1 MGPISKDPRRLM
13 DAIWRTV
20 LRAGYGALLVWS
32 FLRRP
37 SVHGAFVIVM
47 RPPVEARTTQI
58 LLVRNSYKSGLT
70 VPCGGIRRHETTLAA
85 ALRELYE
92 EVGLRAAPERLE
104 PIHEGVMQYRYRE
117 DHASFFLLALE
128 PGEEP
133 EIRID
138 NREVVWAGFVALD
151 DAMELD
157 LVPHLRELIR
167 AGVLDEGARRTSA
180 AGKSS

>member
-1 MGPISKDPRRLM
+1 
-13 DAIWRTV
+13 
-20 LRAGYGALLVWS
+20 
-32 FLRRP
+32 
-37 SVHGAFVIVM
+37 
-47 RPPVEARTTQI
+47 
-58 LLVRNSYKSGLT
+58 
-70 VPCGGIRRHETTLAA
+70 
-85 ALRELYE
+85 
-92 EVGLRAAPERLE
+92 
-104 PIHEGVMQYRYRE
+104 MQYRYRE

-138 NREVVWAGFVALD
+138 NREVVWGGFVAVD